1 MKTHYTKT
9 LISVFAAVLAVSVF
23 LTSQAFAGTTKGISI
38 KLTSANLAPFSI
50 FTIKGSGFDVN
61 AATSAIFTLA
71 DGKTLAVPALSVAKS
86 RIEIFVPP
94 VTGKVS
100 MKIIQVKDSSG
111 KLLVKTS
118 NEATKISIKAPAAV
132 NNNLPKGAIAASF
145 IAASLDALAS
155 TYRALPPSETQL
167 LASVSLAQDS
177 QRELLGKLEILIK
190 DPTASIELNTNTGIV
205 ILKAEDFTALDAFY
219 AGFLGQVKKRH
230 LALGSLENLF
240 AFIPIAEATEMNGCM
255 QQALGEGVGDTQLQ
269 KILEEPCRY
278 RESVAAQAQKAGKVL
293 PEAAKF
299 AYSLPLMLG
308 SIHLAA
314 LTEAAALSTAA
325 QVGISASYSFVTEA
339 LVEGKIA
346 ASNAVESITKAF
358 VDNKLGIPL
367 LELAIPSAKLFH
379 AVNEAMPE
387 LNIKAPKE
395 PSQAVLSVPGSVPP
409 QVQFIRY
416 TSGSAKVSKFP
427 VPPAKQSTT
436 IGDEDSSSAPPNPPP
451 EPYTP
456 PVIPTDTGH
465 DIIDVITP
473 PEPPTPPPPPP
484 PPVVPQCGTEPVYDC
499 SKCNGLPSGY
509 ISGGNPNNFKYED
522 CLTACQNEFYSAS
535 GTYNQCMGW

>member
-9 LISVFAAVLAVSVF
+9 LIGVFAIILAVSVF

-71 DGKTLAVPALSVAKS
+71 DGKTLTVPALSVSKS
-86 RIEIFVPP
+86 KIEIFVPLAA
-94 VTGKVS
+94 GKVS

-111 KLLVKTS
+111 KLLVNTS
-118 NEATKISIKAPAAV
+118 NEVAKISIKAPAVV
-132 NNNLPKGAIAASF
+132 NNRLPKGAITASF

-177 QRELLGKLEILIK
+177 QRELLDKLEILIE
-190 DPTASIELNTNTGIV
+190 DPTASIELNTNTGTV
-205 ILKAEDFTALDAFY
+205 TLKAEDFTELDAFY

-230 LALGSLENLF
+230 LALKSFENLF
-240 AFIPIAEATEMNGCM
+240 AFIPVAEATEMNGCM

-278 RESVAAQAQKAGKVL
+278 RESVATQAQKAGKVL

-308 SIHLAA
+308 SIQLAA
-314 LTEAAALSTAA
+314 LTESAALSTAA
-325 QVGISASYSFVTEA
+325 QVGISAGYSFITEA
-339 LVEGKIA
+339 LIEGKIA

-358 VDNKLGIPL
+358 VDNRLGIPL
-367 LELAIPSAKLFH
+367 LELAIPSAKLFN
-379 AVNEAMPE
+379 AVCEAMPE

-395 PSQAVLSVPGSVPP
+395 PSQAVLPVPGSSPP
-409 QVQFIRY
+409 KVQFIRY

-427 VPPAKQSTT
+427 VPPAKQSTA
-436 IGDEDSSSAPPNPPP
+436 IDDEDSSSTPPNPPP

-456 PVIPTDTGH
+456 PVIPMDTGN
-465 DIIDVITP
+465 DVVEPVAP
-473 PEPPTPPPPPP
+473 PLPPAPPPPP